1 MERDVFKMTGN
12 EYRKEAEEVVEKTLE
27 GYAEYVNEGLA
38 RMFRFLGFSTLEW
51 ENSGAVVKDI
61 FGKEYIDCGGYG
73 VFFHGHRHPKV
84 VTAVKKQLEHFP
96 LSNRMLPHKPVVDL
110 ARLLAEVTPG
120 DLQYSF
126 FCNSGAEAVEGALK
140 LARAYTKRSGIVS
153 TYGAFHGKTFGSLSA
168 SGRELYREQF
178 YPLLPGVAHVPF
190 GDTKAMAEAVSEET
204 AAVILEP
211 IQGEGG
217 VLLPPDNYLN
227 EVRDLCN
234 KTGALLVL
242 DEVQTGIG
250 RTGKMFA
257 CEHWQVIPDIICMS
271 KSLGG
276 GVMPLG
282 AFTTKKEIFEPF
294 NENPYL
300 HSSTFGGN
308 PLACAA
314 GYAAIQTI
322 LQDGLLERAVRLG
335 DYAMSK
341 LSRLKEQFP
350 QVIAE
355 VRGKGLLIGIEM
367 EDEGAGGFLVSRLLE
382 QGVLIVVSLNRPKVI
397 RFMPPAIISDEQLD
411 FALNAVAEAVSYV
424 NEMIAQ
430 S

>member
-1 MERDVFKMTGN
+1 MAGKEYTN
-12 EYRKEAEEVVEKTLE
+12 EAQEMVEKTLE
-27 GYAEYVNEGLA
+27 DYGTYVNEGLA
-38 RMFRFLGFSTLEW
+38 RMFRFLGFTTLEW
-51 ENSGAVVKDI
+51 ENFGAVVKDI

-84 VTAVKKQLEHFP
+84 VAAVKNQLEQFP
-96 LSNRMLPHKPVVDL
+96 LSNRLLPQKPVAEL

-120 DLQYSF
+120 NLQYSF

-140 LARAYTKRSGIVS
+140 LARAYTLRSGIVS

-168 SGRELYREQF
+168 SGRELYREPF
-178 YPLLPGVAHVPF
+178 YPLLPGVVHVPF
-190 GDTKAMAEAVSEET
+190 GDLTAMEKAVNRET

-227 EVRDLCN
+227 EVRDLCDR
-234 KTGALLVL
+234 TGALLVL

-257 CEHWQVIPDIICMS
+257 CEHWHVTPDIICMA

-276 GVMPLG
+276 GVMPIG

-314 GYAAIQTI
+314 GYAAIETI
-322 LQDGLLERAVRLG
+322 LQDGLLERAARLG
-335 DYAMSK
+335 DYAISK
-341 LSRLKEQFP
+341 LNLLKEQFP
-350 QVIAE
+350 RVIAD
-355 VRGKGLLIGIEM
+355 VRGKGLLIGIEL
-367 EDEGAGGFLVSRLLE
+367 EDEGSGGFLVSRLLE
-382 QGVLIVVSLNRPKVI
+382 HGVIVVVSLNKPKVI

-411 FALNAVAEAVSYV
+411 FSLSAFAESVSYV
-424 NEMIAQ
+424 NEIVAQ
-430 S
+430 I

>member
-1 MERDVFKMTGN
+1 MAGN
-12 EYRKEAEEVVEKTLE
+12 EYSNEIQETVEKTIE
-27 GYAEYVNEGLA
+27 DYGRYVNEGLA
-38 RMFRFLGFSTLEW
+38 RLFRFLGFTTLEW

-61 FGKEYIDCGGYG
+61 YGKEYIDCGGYG
-73 VFFHGHRHPKV
+73 VFYHGHRHPRV
-84 VTAVKKQLEHFP
+84 VDAVKKQLEKFP
-96 LSNRMLPHKPVVDL
+96 LSNRMLPQKPVVDL

-140 LARAYTKRSGIVS
+140 LSRAYTLRSGIVS
-153 TYGAFHGKTFGSLSA
+153 THGAFHGKTFGSLSV

-178 YPLLPGVAHVPF
+178 YPLLPGVVHVPF
-190 GDTKAMAEAVSEET
+190 GDIKTMEKSVNKET

-217 VLLPPDNYLN
+217 VLLPPDDYLN

-234 KTGALLVL
+234 ETGALLVF

-282 AFTTKKEIFEPF
+282 AFTTRKEIFEPF
-294 NENPYL
+294 NDNPYL

-314 GYAAIQTI
+314 GCAAIETI
-322 LQDGLLERAVRLG
+322 LQDGLLERSTRLG
-335 DYAMSK
+335 DHAI
-341 LSRLKEQFP
+341 SRLKQLKEQFP
-350 QVIAE
+350 KVIAD

-367 EDEGAGGFLVSRLLE
+367 EDEGLGGFLVSKLLE
-382 QGVLIVVSLNRPKVI
+382 HGVLIVVSLNKPKVI
-397 RFMPPAIISDEQLD
+397 RFMPPAVISEEQLD
-411 FALNAVAEAVSYV
+411 FALNTFAESVSYV
-424 NEMIAQ
+424 NEMATQ
-430 S
+430 F